1 MSTIVTRSGKGSPLT
16 HTEVDNNFT
25 NLNTD
30 KLQSGDTAASLT
42 ITSADI
48 NGGTIDGATI
58 GASSAS
64 TGAFT
69 TATASTSFGSPVFKA
84 TSSAGGALQNS
95 SGTNQLQWGGGG
107 GNNLSVDVAI
117 NINPANAQVAISPT
131 GTGSVTINPA
141 TAGTINNMSIGAT
154 TASTGAFTTLSASGV
169 ATVSAGTV
177 SAPAIT
183 TSGDT
188 NTGIFFPAA
197 DTIAFTEGGAEAM
210 RIDSSGNLG
219 VGTSSPNGRLEVNKA
234 ITFSNGDDFAQL
246 VVKSA
251 SGATGKLLN
260 IGVDE
265 TNNLSF
271 IQSNNRGID
280 ANSLV
285 LQRYGGNVGIG
296 TSSPQA
302 KLDVN
307 GNIHARGASFPAFKF
322 ADSSGNAEAEIYYGI
337 SSNDLNIVSNQSGG
351 QIVFSANGSERMR
364 VDSSGNLLVGST
376 SANGKLYVE
385 NSSVTN
391 TAKFSDTNASTTSD
405 GICIALAARNT
416 TNNTFYALGYYNTG
430 VGAYKF
436 RVADSGNVT
445 NTNNSYGAISDV
457 KLKENIVDASPKLE
471 DLCKVKIRQYN
482 LKSDPDH
489 KQIGVVAQELEEV
502 FAGLVETTI
511 DKDLEGND
519 LGTTTKQVKYSVFV
533 PMLIKA
539 IQEQQAIITDLKS
552 RIESLESK

>member
-30 KLQSGDTAASLT
+30 KLQSGDTAASLV

-69 TATASTSFGSPVFKA
+69 TATASTSFASPVFKA

-141 TAGTINNMSIGAT
+141 TAGTINNMSVGAT
-154 TASTGAFTTLSASGV
+154 TASTGAFTTLSATGV
-169 ATVSAGTV
+169 ATVSAGSV

-197 DTIAFTEGGAEAM
+197 DTIAFTEGGTESM

-219 VGTSSPNGRLEVNKA
+219 
-234 ITFSNGDDFAQL
+234 
-246 VVKSA
+246 
-251 SGATGKLLN
+251 
-260 IGVDE
+260 
-265 TNNLSF
+265 
-271 IQSNNRGID
+271 
-280 ANSLV
+280 
-285 LQRYGGNVGIG
+285 IG
-296 TSSPQA
+296 TSSPSSVA
-302 KLDVN
+302 RASF
-307 GNIHARGASFPAFKF
+307 GNSSASGAVIWASYFGTNSSGASAAPNFGLTLGWNYSGGGGESNIVWGDGLGSS
-322 ADSSGNAEAEIYYGI
+322 ADLVFS
-337 SSNDLNIVSNQSGG
+337 SSNGTAVT
-351 QIVFSANGSERMR
+351 ERMR
-364 VDSSGNLLVGST
+364 IDKSGNLCVGFSSSNGAKLNLVQS
-376 SANGKLYVE
+376 E
-385 NSSVTN
+385 NSLGQIIRCS
-391 TAKFSDTNASTTSD
+391 NASFSLHPLD
-405 GICIALAARNT
+405 LAVDRNT
-416 TNNTFYALGYYNTG
+416 TNNSYYFIRAAVTG
-430 VGAYKF
+430 VAYRF
-436 RVADSGNVT
+436 QVADSGNVT
-445 NTNNSYGAISDV
+445 NTNNSYGAISDI
-457 KLKENIVDASPKLE
+457 KLKENVIDATPKL
-471 DLCKVKIRQYN
+471 DALCNVKVRNFNFIGSK
-482 LKSDPDH
+482 D
-489 KQIGVVAQELEEV
+489 KQIGVIAQELETV
-502 FAGLVETTI
+502 FPSMIDEAP
-511 DKDLEGND
+511 DKDMNGNS

-533 PMLIKA
+533 PILIKA
-539 IQEQQAIITDLKS
+539 IQEQQVIINELKA
-552 RIESLESK
+552 RIETLESK